1 MTITNTETGEVE
13 EFLTRI
19 SPRGVTEWLV
29 ERDPMR
35 ASGKPDRPPDVDTD
49 TLRTWLP
56 WPGEENLSCFASQ
69 RKASANDR
77 PFSAVYSLSWYSPE
91 RRAWL
96 GVHAYD
102 DAEGGYEVAFSST
115 DKRRYPDVAKAYSA
129 AIPEATIWDE
139 VEELTATVCAAPDWV
154 APPKVTTYL
163 DAQWFVSEIA
173 LAEAEIAA
181 GFLSMSEGR
190 A

>member
-1 MTITNTETGEVE
+1 MIITSTETGEVE

-19 SPRGVTEWLV
+19 SPRGVAEWLV
-29 ERDPMR
+29 ERDALR
-35 ASGKPDRPPDVDTD
+35 VEGKPDRPPDVDTD

-56 WPGEENLSCFASQ
+56 WPGEENLPCFATQ
-69 RKASANDR
+69 RKLGSGR
-77 PFSAVYSLSWYSPE
+77 PFSAVYSLSWHSPE

-96 GVHAYD
+96 GVHSFD

-115 DKRRYPDVAKAYSA
+115 DKRRYPDIAKAYSA
-129 AIPEATIWDE
+129 ATPESTIWDE
-139 VEELTATVCAAPDWV
+139 VEELVAAVCAATDWIGS
-154 APPKVTTYL
+154 PKVTTYL

-181 GFLSMSEGR
+181 GFLSMPEGR